1 MSYLLLLLV
10 EDIVF
15 ILDDLSR
22 VGSWEELIA
31 LPSFT
36 KIVIY
41 ASILLVIIISTV
53 FHFVMYRIMRP
64 IALFIMARHAGFR
77 HAWVAFV
84 PYGTYYLE
92 FVLPIREFN
101 VLNWVKTDKRETIAW
116 TYIANDLLNPIISS
130 ILGMIP
136 FLSTILQWAYSL
148 FFVLWKWR
156 KIYDLLITF
165 GFKKSAMTWS
175 ILATLYKPLYV
186 VLLFI
191 MCDKEPNYGWK
202 RFDFPIMIDYDGNLV
217 EY

>member
-1 MSYLLLLLV
+1 MSYLLLLLF
-10 EDIVF
+10 EDIIF

-22 VGSWEELIA
+22 VGSWEELVA

-36 KIVIY
+36 RIVIY
-41 ASILLVIIISTV
+41 AAIILVCVISTL

-64 IALFIMARHAGFR
+64 IAVFIMARHAGFR

-116 TYIANDLLNPIISS
+116 IYIGNDLLSPIISS
-130 ILGMIP
+130 ILSMIP
-136 FLSTILQWAYSL
+136 FLSTILDLAYSL
-148 FFVLWKWR
+148 FFVFWKWR

-165 GFKKSAMTWS
+165 GFKKSAMVWS

-186 VLLFI
+186 LLLFI
-191 MCDKEPNYGWK
+191 MCDKEPNYGWG

>member
-191 MCDKEPNYGWK
+191 MCDKEPNYGWG
-202 RFDFPIMIDYDGNLV
+202 RFNFPVMIDYDGNLV

>member
-1 MSYLLLLLV
+1 MSYLLLLLI
-10 EDIVF
+10 EDIAY

-41 ASILLVIIISTV
+41 TSILLVIIISTV

-64 IALFIMARHAGFR
+64 VAVFIMARHAGFR

-101 VLNWVKTDKRETIAW
+101 VFNWVKTDKRETIAW
-116 TYIANDLLNPIISS
+116 AYIGNDFLKPIISS
-130 ILGMIP
+130 ILSMIP
-136 FLSTILQWAYSL
+136 LLSTILQWAYSL
-148 FFVLWKWR
+148 FFEFWKWR

-165 GFKKSAMTWS
+165 GFQKSAMAWS

-191 MCDKEPNYGWK
+191 MCDKEPNYGWG
-202 RFDFPIMIDYDGNLV
+202 RFDFPVMIDYDGNLV